1 MGSISVI
8 IPTVNAAEELGPTL
22 VSISSLDGLAMIREV
37 IFSDGGS
44 SDDIH
49 DIAQECGVS
58 LIASE
63 PGRGLQLQA
72 GAAAAKGEWFLFL
85 HADTALEAGW
95 ETALNAFMKEN
106 LDKVGYFRFAMN
118 DSGFMPRLLECLV
131 AFRCRVFALPYG
143 DQALFIPRAVY
154 DQAGGY
160 GSIPLMEDVE
170 FVRRLGRGRL
180 RLIGKKAI
188 SSASRY
194 KAEGYWRRILRNFCC
209 LTLYWCGMRPSRIK
223 RLYG

>member
-1 MGSISVI
+1 MGRMSS
-8 IPTVNAAEELGPTL
+8 P
-22 VSISSLDGLAMIREV
+22 SSLRTKGLSRARADPRRRRRRRCR
-37 IFSDGGS
+37 FRCRFRRRRRRRKT
-44 SDDIH
+44 
-49 DIAQECGVS
+49 QPPPTR
-58 LIASE
+58 

-180 RLIGKKAI
+180 RLIDKKAI

-194 KAEGYWRRILRNFCC
+194 KAEGYWKRILRNFCC

>member
-8 IPTVNAAEELGPTL
+8 IPTLNAAEELGPTL
-22 VSISSLDGLAMIREV
+22 VSFSSLDGLAMIREV

-44 SDDIH
+44 SDDIQ

-63 PGRGLQLQA
+63 PGRGRQLQA

-95 ETALNAFMKEN
+95 ETALKAFMKEN

-143 DQALFIPRAVY
+143 DQALFIR
-154 DQAGGY
+154 
-160 GSIPLMEDVE
+160 M
-170 FVRRLGRGRL
+170 
-180 RLIGKKAI
+180 K
-188 SSASRY
+188 SAWS
-194 KAEGYWRRILRNFCC
+194 
-209 LTLYWCGMRPSRIK
+209 P
-223 RLYG
+223 